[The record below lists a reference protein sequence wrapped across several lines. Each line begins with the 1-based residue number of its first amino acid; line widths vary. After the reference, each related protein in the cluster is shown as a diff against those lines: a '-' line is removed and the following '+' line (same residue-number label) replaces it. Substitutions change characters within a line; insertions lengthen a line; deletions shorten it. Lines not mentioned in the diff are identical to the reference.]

1 MISIGFG
8 QNIIDHYFYG
18 GQYIGSSSGGSV
30 WNIISNIA
38 SLGGKVVALGMITGD
53 YGGDIFIE
61 EMKNLGIDISHMDIK
76 KRLKSNA
83 MFIEVPSN
91 YDHNNEVKANY
102 KCPICG
108 KAHWKTRK
116 VFEEFDFS
124 FLEEQEVLLI
134 IDNIK

>member
-38 SLGGKVVALGMITGD
+38 SLGGRVVALGMVTGD

-61 EMKNLGIDISHMDIK
+61 EMKSLNIDISHMRIK
-76 KRLKSNA
+76 KRLESNA

-91 YDHNNEVKANY
+91 YDHNIEVKANY

-108 KAHWKTRK
+108 QPRE
-116 VFEEFDFS
+116 VFEK
-124 FLEEQEVLLI
+124 V
-134 IDNIK
+134 N